1 MHPRLEDILAYNAA
15 VRADLANVIASTPAE
30 AFTHHPPGGGWCG
43 AELVFHMGRTEGATT
58 KMLEGLFAK
67 ALADGL
73 AADTETTSLVHSLD
87 YLRVPDRHG
96 RRFEAPERLRPPADA
111 DLASSWESLRT
122 VRERTDRAVA
132 SEDGLDLT
140 KISAPHPI
148 FGPIN
153 GYQWILFI
161 GLHEER
167 HLNQLK
173 ETLNGA

>member
-1 MHPRLEDILAYNAA
+1 MHPRLEEILAYNAA
-15 VRADLANVIASTPAE
+15 VRADLANVIATTPAE
-30 AFTHHPPGGGWCG
+30 AFTHRPPGGGWGG
-43 AELVFHMGRTEGATT
+43 AELVFHMGRTEGATI

-73 AADTETTSLVHSLD
+73 AADTETTSFLHSLD
-87 YLRVPDRHG
+87 HLRVPDRHG
-96 RRFEAPERLRPPADA
+96 RRIEAPERLRPPPDA

-122 VRERTDRAVA
+122 VRERTLRAVA
-132 SEDGLDLT
+132 SVDGLDLT
-140 KISAPHPI
+140 KIAAPHPI

-161 GLHEER
+161 GQHEER

-173 ETLNGA
+173 DTLPAV